1 MRLYPD
7 EYKPKT
13 IDGQLH
19 RVALEFIRRNEVI
32 TNNKAKQAIN
42 ERGYIKRAQVTQV
55 TTINDKVVVVM
66 RADGVKIEFEVKA
79 NDLEMVY
86 QDPKGYAE
94 RYL

>member
-1 MRLYPD
+1 MHHKR
-7 EYKPKT
+7 EYKPSN
-13 IDGQLH
+13 INGQLFGASL
-19 RVALEFIRRNEVI
+19 RFIKENERLV
-32 TNNKAKQAIN
+32 NNKAKQAIS

-55 TTINDKVVVVM
+55 TTICDTATVVM

-86 QDPKGYAE
+86 KNPKGYAE